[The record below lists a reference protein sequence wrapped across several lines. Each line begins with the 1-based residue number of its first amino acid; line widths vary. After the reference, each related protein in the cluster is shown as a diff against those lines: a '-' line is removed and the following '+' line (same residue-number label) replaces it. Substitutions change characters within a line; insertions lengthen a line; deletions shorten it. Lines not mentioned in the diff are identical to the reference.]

1 MRELDRV
8 QILRAVVPALQED
21 LRDWRPDAGADEAAT
36 GRGQVVAQSHGV
48 VAGLAVARETLS
60 RVGVRMREVR
70 RDGDV
75 VRPGERIAE
84 VGGPVRAIEAAGG
97 TALRFL
103 SEMSRLAT
111 RGDRPERS
119 NLPPDLADYA
129 LQIGEH
135 AAALRSQPAPA
146 PVATGQNGVDFAI
159 EVEA

>member
-1 MRELDRV
+1 VTELDRV

-21 LRDWRPDAGADEAAT
+21 LRDWRPETGADEAAT

-48 VAGLAVARETLS
+48 LAGLAVAREALS

-75 VRPGERIAE
+75 VEPGESVAE

-103 SEMSRLAT
+103 SAMSRVAT
-111 RGDRPERS
+111 RGDRAERS
-119 NLPPDLADYA
+119 DLPSDLTDYA
-129 LQIGEH
+129 LQVGER
-135 AAALRSQPAPA
+135 AAAAPKSQPAPA
-146 PVATGQNGVDFAI
+146 PGGKNGIDFAI

>member
-1 MRELDRV
+1 MGLDRV

-21 LRDWRPDAGADEAAT
+21 LRDWRPDSGADEAAT
-36 GRGQVVAQSHGV
+36 GLGTVVAQSGGV

-60 RVGVRMREVR
+60 RVGVRMREIR

-75 VRPGERIAE
+75 VRAGEPVAE

-103 SEMSRLAT
+103 GEMSAVAT
-111 RGDRPERS
+111 RGSDPPGS
-119 NLPPDLADYA
+119 DLPADLSDYA
-129 LQIGEH
+129 REVGER
-135 AAALRSQPAPA
+135 AAALQSGTSPDAGP
-146 PVATGQNGVDFAI
+146 TGQNGIEFAI